1 MQIEMG
7 GKVIPF
13 MLLIFPLSYFSA
25 SAASIISR
33 LVWNNFDDV
42 LYEWLWEDERRVF
55 FRLTRKVND
64 TNDKGSKKDQ
74 FLHLV
79 SFFRLAICQV

>member
-33 LVWNNFDDV
+33 IVWNNFDDV
-42 LYEWLWEDERRVF
+42 LYE
-55 FRLTRKVND
+55 
-64 TNDKGSKKDQ
+64 
-74 FLHLV
+74 
-79 SFFRLAICQV
+79 